1 MPTRRPTRSSGSPP
15 RSRCR
20 PPSARPSCS
29 ASAIWPAA
37 AGCCPTTASSSTQAA
52 LAAARRIDAVRLTLE
67 RVEQRV
73 RQEEMERLAAEA
85 ELRALRA
92 QINPHFLFNA
102 LTTIGYLI
110 EAAPPRATVD
120 AAAPHLAAAQRAALR
135 GRVDDARPRSRA
147 GRALPGDR
155 ARAVRGAAPRRHRR
169 PAGAAPAA
177 GALPDPAAAGRERRQ
192 ARRRPGDARRRGA
205 GRGAARR
212 RRAGRRC
219 WSWRCATPARRS
231 APIPTSASAGSASAT
246 SSSGWPDTTVGG
258 QPVAVGGARGDHCR
272 SAAAAVGAGR
282 RGGAE
287 ARRALG

>member
-1 MPTRRPTRSSGSPP
+1 MPATPPDPIVARHRRDPGADHRAPGL
-15 RSRCR
+15 R
-20 PPSARPSCS
+20 AS
-29 ASAIWPAA
+29 ASATWPAA

-110 EAAPPRATVD
+110 EAAPARATSD
-120 AAAPHLAAAQRAALR
+120 AAAPHLAPAQRAALR
-135 GRVDDARPRSRA
+135 GRDDHARPRSRA

-169 PAGAAPAA
+169 AGW
-177 GALPDPAAAGRERRQ
+177 RC
-192 ARRRPGDARRRGA
+192 ARCRCPCLILQPLVENAVKHGVARGDSWRRGA

-212 RRAGRRC
+212 RQRRRRC

-231 APIPTSASAGSASAT
+231 ASIPTSASAGSA
-246 SSSGWPDTTVGG
+246 
-258 QPVAVGGARGDHCR
+258 
-272 SAAAAVGAGR
+272 
-282 RGGAE
+282 
-287 ARRALG
+287 